1 LLAPRKEKRTTNLFV
16 DSMLVRLFVIYLLL
30 VNPLPAATTP
40 DIDEQTQNIAKE
52 LRCVVCQNLSVADSP
67 SEMAQQ
73 MRGVVHEQLQAGKT
87 PQEIKDFFVSKYGDW
102 VLLTPK
108 TRGFSLLV
116 WVLPFVVL
124 VLGIALALWLV
135 RRWSAKKAKIVASSI
150 DSDLLTRVRNEVAI
164 GKAIDVDP
172 EDSSL
177 GAQLEQDRA
186 RLYAELKE
194 LEFDF
199 QAGKLAESDYAALK
213 LEIESKAAAVLRQID
228 SLLPPQPAVERRL
241 SREKKLGAETNK
253 KTYRRWQLAAGGS
266 FLLIFGLTL
275 GMLLTH
281 SLRPRESAQDSIT
294 GDFLTG
300 TGGSE
305 SARFLQEGKSAF
317 AKQDWPRAIEA
328 FKRVLAGDPNQPEAH
343 AYMGF
348 ILMQAGH
355 ADGALM
361 AFDKALGLAPN
372 LPMALWGKGMTLYQG
387 KKDYAGAK
395 ELFEKL
401 LQIMPVGQERVEVE
415 RILAEMPQSGQKPR
429 QQGDKTSSATPAS
442 QQITGKITI
451 DPKLKGNA
459 DGQAVLFIIARPAG
473 AAKGPPLA
481 VKKIDRPVFPLSY
494 SLGPENVMMQGAPFT
509 GSVAITV
516 RLDKDGNPTT
526 RQPGDLTGD
535 YKKSS
540 VAVGSKNIDI
550 VLDQVVQ

>member
-1 LLAPRKEKRTTNLFV
+1 MLARVFI
-16 DSMLVRLFVIYLLL
+16 IYLLL
-30 VNPLPAATTP
+30 VNPLPAATAP
-40 DIDEQTQNIAKE
+40 DIDEQTQSIAKE

-73 MRGVVHEQLQAGKT
+73 MRGVVREQLQAGKT

-102 VLLTPK
+102 VLLAPK
-108 TRGFSLLV
+108 TQGFSLLI
-116 WVLPFVVL
+116 WLLPFVVL

-135 RRWSAKKAKIVASSI
+135 RRWSAKKTKIVASSI
-150 DSDLLTRVRNEVAI
+150 GSDLLTRVRNEVSA
-164 GKAIDVDP
+164 GKVVGIDP
-172 EDSSL
+172 EDSSP
-177 GAQLEQDRA
+177 GAQLQQDRA

-199 QAGKLAESDYAALK
+199 QAGKLAEADYATVK
-213 LEIESKAAAVLRQID
+213 LEIESKAAAVLQQID
-228 SLLPPQPAVERRL
+228 SLLPPETSVSQSVTHHR
-241 SREKKLGAETNK
+241 SREKKPAAETSK

-275 GMLLTH
+275 GIVLTH
-281 SLRPRESAQDSIT
+281 SLRQRESEQDSIT

-300 TGGSE
+300 TGSSE
-305 SARFLQEGKSAF
+305 AVRFLQEGKSAF
-317 AKQDWPRAIEA
+317 AKQDWPSAIEA
-328 FKRVLAGDPNQPEAH
+328 FKRALAADPNQPEAH

-348 ILMQAGH
+348 ILIQAGH
-355 ADGALM
+355 TDGALM

-372 LPMALWGKGMTLYQG
+372 LPMALWGKGMTLYQD
-387 KKDYAGAK
+387 KKDYAAAK
-395 ELFEKL
+395 EVFEKL
-401 LQIMPVGQERVEVE
+401 LHLMPVGKERVEVE
-415 RILAEMPQSGQKPR
+415 RILAEMPQSGQKPL
-429 QQGDKTSSATPAS
+429 QQTDKTGPASPAS

-451 DPKLKGNA
+451 DPKLEAGA
-459 DGQAVLFIIARPAG
+459 DSPAVLFVIARPAG

-481 VKKIDRPVFPLSY
+481 VKKIDRPIFPVSY
-494 SLGPENVMMQGAPFT
+494 SLGPENVMMQGVSFT

-535 YKKSS
+535 YKKNP

>member
-1 LLAPRKEKRTTNLFV
+1 V
-16 DSMLVRLFVIYLLL
+16 ISMLARWFVIYLLL
-30 VNPLPAATTP
+30 VNPLSAAVTS

-73 MRGVVHEQLQAGKT
+73 MRGVVREQLEAGKT
-87 PQEIKDFFVSKYGDW
+87 PEEIKDFFVSKYGEW

-108 TRGFSLLV
+108 TQGFSLLV
-116 WVLPFVVL
+116 WLLPFVVL
-124 VLGIALALWLV
+124 AVGLALGFWLV
-135 RRWSAKKAKIVASSI
+135 RRWSAKKTKIVASSI
-150 DSDLLTRVRNEVAI
+150 DSDLLTRVRNEVAA
-164 GKAIDVDP
+164 GKSVDVNP
-172 EDSSL
+172 EDSGP

-213 LEIESKAAAVLRQID
+213 LEIESKAAAVLQQID
-228 SLLPPQPAVERRL
+228 ALVPPQPSASQTVERRV
-241 SREKKLGAETNK
+241 SKEKRLAAETNK
-253 KTYRRWQLAAGGS
+253 KNYRRWQLAAGGS
-266 FLLIFGLTL
+266 FLLIFGLTV
-275 GMLLTH
+275 GMLLTQ

-300 TGGSE
+300 TGSSE

-328 FKRVLAGDPNQPEAH
+328 FKRALAADPNQPDAH
-343 AYMGF
+343 AYLGF
-348 ILMQAGH
+348 ILIQAGH

-361 AFDKALGLAPN
+361 AFDKALELAPN

-395 ELFEKL
+395 EAFVKL
-401 LQIMPVGQERVEVE
+401 LQIMPAGKERVEVE

-429 QQGDKTSSATPAS
+429 QQSDKTGPAMPAS

-451 DPKLKGNA
+451 DPKLKA
-459 DGQAVLFIIARPAG
+459 DADSGAVLFIIARPAG

-481 VKKIDRPVFPLSY
+481 VKKIERPVFPISY

-509 GSVAITV
+509 GNVAITV

-526 RQPGDLTGD
+526 REPGDLTGD
-535 YKKSS
+535 YKKGS

-550 VLDQVVQ
+550 VLDQMVHK